1 MSAIPEEAKMPFRAA
16 MEAHDRVAAVNS
28 FTTDA
33 VIRSPI
39 SPTLIFR
46 GSKEID
52 ALFEAIFDVFQDL
65 RYTDE
70 LRRDDVGILVLEARV
85 EDVPI
90 QVVEYMHFADDGRI
104 RDLTAFFRP
113 MPALAVAARGL
124 GRKLGRRRGP
134 ITSRLISA
142 LVSVLVVMSRIGD
155 ATVVRLVRSA
165 V

>member
-1 MSAIPEEAKMPFRAA
+1 MPFRAA
-16 MEAHDRVAAVNS
+16 MEARDRAAVVHS

-33 VIRSPI
+33 ILRSPI
-39 SPTLIFR
+39 SPKLIFQG
-46 GSKEID
+46 GSEID
-52 ALFEAIFDVFQDL
+52 ALYEAILNVFENL

-70 LRRDDVGILVLEARV
+70 LRHGDVGILVLEARV
-85 EDVPI
+85 EGVPI

-113 MPALAVAARGL
+113 MPALALAARGL
-124 GRKLGRRRGP
+124 GRELGRRRGP
-134 ITSRLISA
+134 LRSRLISA
-142 LVSVLVVMSRIGD
+142 LVSVLVVMSRVGD